1 MNKIMDDEMFSGIL
15 SALPSQG
22 PKAASI
28 IDDASSIAPAVP
40 TGPAVSV
47 AVPVVPV
54 VPLAAEPIKASK
66 NSMWRNAIIV
76 IGLAF
81 MAWVGLKFWR
91 RDPYGGQ
98 ILPGPPIVPVA
109 KELPKLQVKWAEE
122 PTVKPEPI
130 VPVKAQNVPIAED
143 IVPVHGRIP
152 VWAVPDEVN
161 LEDHAAEP
169 SIDELVKRR
178 EAATKELETF
188 MASGLKQMGLKP
200 VAPDV

>member
-15 SALPSQG
+15 SALPAQG

-28 IDDASSIAPAVP
+28 IDDASSVA
-40 TGPAVSV
+40 PAVSV

-54 VPLAAEPIKASK
+54 VPVVPLAAGPIEASK
-66 NSMWRNAIIV
+66 TSLWRNVIIV

-109 KELPKLQVKWAEE
+109 KEMPKVQVKWAEE
-122 PTVKPEPI
+122 PKPEPI